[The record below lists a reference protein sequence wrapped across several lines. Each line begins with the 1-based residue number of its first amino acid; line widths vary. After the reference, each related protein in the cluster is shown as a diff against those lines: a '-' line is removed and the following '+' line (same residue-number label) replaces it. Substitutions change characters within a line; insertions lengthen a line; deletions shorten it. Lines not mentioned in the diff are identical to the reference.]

1 MLRDLVKLVTVVYA
15 YLIVISSFTYNA
27 VSIFFF
33 FFFGRITIDFSG
45 DNICEVRNY
54 KTEVSSVFVVVVV
67 KDQS

>member
-1 MLRDLVKLVTVVYA
+1 MQ
-15 YLIVISSFTYNA
+15 S
-27 VSIFFF
+27 VSFF